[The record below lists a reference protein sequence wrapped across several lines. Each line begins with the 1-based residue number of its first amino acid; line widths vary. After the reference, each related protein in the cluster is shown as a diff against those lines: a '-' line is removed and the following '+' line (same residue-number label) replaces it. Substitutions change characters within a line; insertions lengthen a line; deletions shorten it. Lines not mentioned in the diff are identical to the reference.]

1 MRETEFLRETDGQ
14 GKMNFRAKIQLEGKP
29 WDMYPAVDGQLGS
42 ILRVYREWKISG
54 DDDFLKKI
62 WNQVVSALE
71 FSASYWDSNQDCVLD
86 GQQHNTYDMSFME

>member
-1 MRETEFLRETDGQ
+1 
-14 GKMNFRAKIQLEGKP
+14 MNFRAKIQLEGKP

-86 GQQHNTYDMSFME
+86 GQQHNTYDIEFYGVNSLGNSIY

>member
-54 DDDFLKKI
+54 DDDFLKKYGI
-62 WNQVVSALE
+62 RWYPLWNFPPPIGIPTRTA
-71 FSASYWDSNQDCVLD
+71 Y
-86 GQQHNTYDMSFME
+86 